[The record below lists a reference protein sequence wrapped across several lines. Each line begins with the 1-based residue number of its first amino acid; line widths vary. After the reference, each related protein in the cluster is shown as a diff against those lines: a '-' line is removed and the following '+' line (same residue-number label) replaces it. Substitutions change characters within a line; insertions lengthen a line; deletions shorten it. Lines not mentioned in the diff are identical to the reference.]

1 MYIHSRSSSLNRT
14 IRYRYRMPYLTGP
27 VGIDTGDWSG
37 FMAGVGVVEE
47 KPGYR
52 LRTDPFLW
60 EHGDGSA
67 STAFDAAERLDFAHI
82 TIS

>member
-1 MYIHSRSSSLNRT
+1 MYRHSRRSSCLNRT

-37 FMAGVGVVEE
+37 FMAGVGVVE
-47 KPGYR
+47 KYR
-52 LRTDPFLW
+52 LQTDPFLW